1 MAPRIGEKNARGE
14 ATRDLLVQT
23 ALEELN
29 RSGPVDFSLD
39 AVLRESGV
47 SRGSLYH
54 HFADRSAL
62 LAVAEGRFIQKLLKS
77 VNVKL
82 RTQIES
88 AATGDEV
95 FEVIADVFRG
105 SARPV
110 AKNDRRRRLQ
120 SIVLSFSD
128 DVLQNVLLEKE
139 REGTSFLIETLETAQ
154 ERGLIAP
161 QEDIA
166 GVAMSLQA
174 LLLGR
179 VLVDQVGGRKMQE
192 ATTNASLVAVRALLN
207 PQ

>member
-128 DVLQNVLLEKE
+128 AVLD
-139 REGTSFLIETLETAQ
+139 TLETAQ

-192 ATTNASLVAVRALLN
+192 TTTKASLVAVRALLN